1 MSHESTSHAIAST
14 PRAAQCRA
22 SHCFAVGRDCGGCL
36 LGLHPVRSDRAV
48 SELARRSE
56 TRKLLGRAVLACGLA
71 FLFAFSLVP
80 LYRIACE
87 KVFGIKLEQTPTGD
101 AVVANYAVDTSRLIT
116 VEFDAGVNS
125 QLNWEFGAEQRQ
137 MQVHPGQMYE
147 AMFHARNIDEQS
159 IVGQAVPSVAPSRA
173 SIFFNK
179 TECFCFTEQLLH
191 PGEQRP
197 MPVRFV
203 IDPALPKEITTLTLS
218 YTFFHNEHA
227 TARIAAAGGS
237 H

>member
-1 MSHESTSHAIAST
+1 MSTEA
-14 PRAAQCRA
+14 P
-22 SHCFAVGRDCGGCL
+22 
-36 LGLHPVRSDRAV
+36 
-48 SELARRSE
+48 ARTE
-56 TRKLLGRAVLACGLA
+56 TRKVLGRAILACA
-71 FLFAFSLVP
+71 CTFLFAFSLVP

-87 KVFGIKLEQTPTGD
+87 KVFGITLERTPTGET
-101 AVVANYAVDTSRLIT
+101 VVASYEVDTSRTVT

-125 QLNWEFGAEQRQ
+125 RLNWAFRSDQFQ

-147 AMFHARNIDEQS
+147 ATFHARNMDS
-159 IVGQAVPSVAPSRA
+159 MPIVGQAVPSVAPSRA

-191 PGEQRP
+191 PGEERP

-203 IDPALPKEITTLTLS
+203 IDPALPPEITTLTLS
-218 YTFFHNEHA
+218 YTFFNNEHA
-227 TARIAAAGGS
+227 TARVAAAGM

>member
-1 MSHESTSHAIAST
+1 MSTDSRI
-14 PRAAQCRA
+14 
-22 SHCFAVGRDCGGCL
+22 
-36 LGLHPVRSDRAV
+36 
-48 SELARRSE
+48 E
-56 TRKLLGRAVLACGLA
+56 TRKLLGRATLACGMA

-87 KVFGIKLEQTPTGD
+87 KVFGIKLEQTATGE
-101 AVVANYAVDTSRLIT
+101 AVVASYEVDLSRLIT

-125 QLNWEFGAEQRQ
+125 KLNWAFRSDQLQ

-147 AMFHARNIDEQS
+147 AMFHARNMDEEA

-179 TECFCFTEQLLH
+179 TECFCFTEQLLN
-191 PGEQRP
+191 PGEERP

-203 IDPALPKEITTLTLS
+203 VDPSLPKEITTLTLS
-218 YTFFHNEHA
+218 YTFFNNEHA
-227 TARIAAAGGS
+227 TARIADAGGL